1 MKPPG
6 TTTLARMRLT
16 AGSAAGD
23 IERMQDHLVDIGV
36 QPSPAETAIA
46 RRDDFH
52 GIVRLIDEIL
62 HDNDL
67 KRVVLEKLR
76 A

>member
-1 MKPPG
+1 MRPPG

-16 AGSAAGD
+16 AGTAAGD
-23 IERMQDHLVDIGV
+23 IERMQDHLVDTGV
-36 QPSPAETAIA
+36 HASPSEAAIA

-62 HDNDL
+62 HDDNL

-76 A
+76 T